1 MKYIG
6 QEVELKYAELSVV
19 LKSQLLKTWI
29 LFIIYFTISND
40 ETFFREDSMI
50 LKEFWTE
57 AENLTLSSSILFTPK
72 QINLLVISGR

>member
-19 LKSQLLKTWI
+19 LKTQLLKTWI

-40 ETFFREDSMI
+40 ETFFPWRQRDS
-50 LKEFWTE
+50 
-57 AENLTLSSSILFTPK
+57 
-72 QINLLVISGR
+72 